1 MPLASTSGQPG
12 DIAPMVLPS
21 LAGGLGPRKV
31 MVYIHGSGR
40 FDPGYEQPMV
50 REIQKRLPGQ
60 AVQVIAVRYADV
72 VDPSSASMALYTASN
87 ADALEKFQED
97 FHKEIARDA
106 FLRAFSA
113 IPTDQ
118 LLSVLGTAALPG
130 GTNLLMLVPA
140 LVRAAQGSRIQP
152 NILGQ
157 LQRVFPGVPIAD
169 WLGKL
174 TSGSSMGGLPL
185 DMVARQ
191 VWYYL
196 TNDHVREVVQGRL
209 KRSLEQ
215 AMQDYDDIVLV
226 SHSLGTLVAFD
237 ILHDSADAINRISYW
252 VTMGCP
258 LAKVQR
264 LGQRGDLGHIGYQTI
279 RRWYNIY
286 DTTDIVANA
295 LGPLFPSMNY
305 FVYDIFVDVAKD
317 PLPAHDYMTNSETLD
332 ILAAIMRGVQE

>member
-1 MPLASTSGQPG
+1 MPLAATSGQAG
-12 DIAPMVLPS
+12 DTAPIVLPF
-21 LAGGLGPRKV
+21 LAGSLGPRKV
-31 MVYIHGSGR
+31 MVYVHGAGR

-50 REIQKRLPGQ
+50 TQIQNRLAGQ
-60 AVQVIAVRYADV
+60 PVQVIAVRYADV
-72 VDPSSASMALYTASN
+72 VDPSSPGMALYSASN

-97 FHKEIARDA
+97 FQKEIARDA

-113 IPTDQ
+113 ISTEQ

-130 GTNLLMLVPA
+130 GTNLLTLVPA
-140 LVRAAQGSRIQP
+140 LLRSTQGTWSQP

-174 TSGSSMGGLPL
+174 TSGSAMGGLPL
-185 DMVARQ
+185 DMVAKQ

-196 TNDHVREVVQGRL
+196 FNDQVRAVVQGRL
-209 KRSLEQ
+209 KSSLET
-215 AMQDYDDIVLV
+215 AMQEFDDIVLV
-226 SHSLGTLVAFD
+226 SHSLGSLVAFD
-237 ILHDSADAINRISYW
+237 VLHDCADAVNRVSYW

-264 LGQRGDLGHIGYQTI
+264 LGNRGDLGHIGYQTI

-286 DTTDIVANA
+286 DTTDIVSNA

-305 FVYDIFVDVAKD
+305 ILYDIFVDVAKD
-317 PLPAHDYMTNSETLD
+317 PLPAHDYMTNPETLD
-332 ILAAIMRGVQE
+332 ILAAIMK